1 MRRRFS
7 IGFVVLL
14 AVAALSSPPA
24 NSQSKKEPDF
34 SGTWLLDQ
42 KKSNDPGLTTRPD
55 LPIKIS
61 HHEPEFR
68 LTIATEKGNQIVEHE
83 FVYFTDSRGETNS
96 LTSFVTTNPSAINPG
111 ELKKQVAKSKT
122 KWSGNKIVTRAPL
135 PLTIP
140 GQYVEFEQID
150 EWKLS
155 GDGKVLTQTS
165 RVVLNRSSAPTF
177 YPAMA
182 RDKKRVYNR
191 V

>member
-14 AVAALSSPPA
+14 AVAAFSSPSA

-42 KKSNDPGLTTRPD
+42 KKSNDSGLTTRPD

-68 LTIATEKGNQIVEHE
+68 VTMPTEKGGQIVERE
-83 FVYFTDSRGETNS
+83 FVYFTDGRGETNQA
-96 LTSFVTTNPSAINPG
+96 TSGLTTNPSAAHADRP
-111 ELKKQVAKSKT
+111 KTRVAESKT
-122 KWSGNKIVTRAPL
+122 KWSGNKIVTRMPL
-135 PLTIP
+135 RLNV
-140 GQYVEFEQID
+140 GGHFVEYEQID

-155 GDGKVLTQTS
+155 EDGKVLTQIS
-165 RVVLNRSSAPTF
+165 RLIFQNSNVAFVPTL
-177 YPAMA
+177 A